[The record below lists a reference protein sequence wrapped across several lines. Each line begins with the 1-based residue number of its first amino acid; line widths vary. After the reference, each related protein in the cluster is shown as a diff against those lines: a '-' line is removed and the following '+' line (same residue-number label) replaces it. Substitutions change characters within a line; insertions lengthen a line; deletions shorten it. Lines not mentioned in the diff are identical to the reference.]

1 MPVNIGERRIGAVIC
16 DLENTFYPPEEADR
30 IFAVAR
36 LKLAKALPAG
46 QDTQTKLKRLLA
58 LADKIGW
65 SQAYQQLGG
74 NIDFYHQVVRGID
87 RSNGLKFNPE
97 LHQMLDNL
105 RVKVKL
111 GLLTKATIP
120 TAEAICTKILGEKW
134 QDLFDVVVC
143 DGTPGCP
150 AEKPDPEAFKFILHQ
165 LGVVPE
171 HAAMVG
177 DSLADDVLSAA
188 ALGLV
193 TVKVGGEKVGPWDL
207 YIARIEEL
215 AGHLTI
221 PSQTVNLR
229 K

>member
-1 MPVNIGERRIGAVIC
+1 MTVNIGERPIDAIIL
-16 DLENTFYPPEEADR
+16 DLERTLYPPEEADR
-30 IFAVAR
+30 IFATAR
-36 LKLAKALPAG
+36 LRLVEALPAN
-46 QDTQTKLKRLLA
+46 QDPQAKLEKLTT
-58 LADKIGW
+58 LADEIGW
-65 SQAYQQLGG
+65 RQAYQQLGG
-74 NIDFYHQVVRGID
+74 SIDFYHQVVRGID
-87 RSNGLKFNPE
+87 RSDGLQPNPH
-97 LHQMLDNL
+97 LGQMLADL
-105 RVKVKL
+105 RTQVKI
-111 GLLTKATIP
+111 GLLTKATVP
-120 TAEAICTKILGEKW
+120 TAEAICAKILGGKW
-134 QDLFDVVVC
+134 QELFDAVVC

-207 YIARIEEL
+207 HINRIEEL
-215 AGHLTI
+215 VDRLTTLR
-221 PSQTVNLR
+221 QTVNLR